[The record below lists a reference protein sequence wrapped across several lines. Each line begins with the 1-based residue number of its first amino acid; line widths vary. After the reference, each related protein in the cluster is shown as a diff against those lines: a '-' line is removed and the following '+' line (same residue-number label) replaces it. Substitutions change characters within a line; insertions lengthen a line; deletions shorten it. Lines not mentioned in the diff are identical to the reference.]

1 VIPARTGAFAIAVDF
16 TSAAALFCGKAS
28 VCTYFILISSFSV
41 FFQGLVR
48 VVPLDIGRDLQILK
62 HSVGN
67 PRSALELNTISC
79 QRERMYRR
87 GDLAMMG
94 HRAKNSNVTA
104 GDPVRRQ
111 NPPGDI
117 PGV

>member
-1 VIPARTGAFAIAVDF
+1 VIPASTGAFAIAVDF
-16 TSAAALFCGKAS
+16 TSAAALSCGKAS
-28 VCTYFILISSFSV
+28 VCTYFVLISRFSV
-41 FFQGLVR
+41 LFQGLV
-48 VVPLDIGRDLQILK
+48 PLNIGHDLQVLK

-67 PRSALELNTISC
+67 PRSALELNMISC
-79 QRERMYRR
+79 QRERTYRR

-94 HRAKNSNVTA
+94 ERARNSNVTA
-104 GDPVRRQ
+104 GDAVRRQ